1 MKKVLLAAVALI
13 CMSVCVASCSKDE
26 EDNKRYG
33 YGVWG
38 SITLTEDVGISEH
51 YFILDYMNAINS
63 AVGQTGKKDDT
74 KVTDACDK
82 VFAKHTA
89 DYGGKISGTVQVY
102 RTETDSEKTEVVKD
116 YTY

>member
-33 YGVWG
+33 YGVWS